1 MKFGKILLTALVC
14 GLFLLL
20 LSALVVT
27 PETETVLP
35 EPQPLTGLQMSA
47 RALPVC
53 GDGGETARWGLVLAA
68 LFFCAPLCLLPRLSL
83 SRTPTAGCCVGARY
97 LEEAYLLFRQD
108 VGLRLISSDFLS
120 ATAENKIIQN
130 KIRMKD
136 G

>member
-83 SRTPTAGCCVGARY
+83 SRDANGRVLRATRYENCVYQVFRAGVAG
-97 LEEAYLLFRQD
+97 
-108 VGLRLISSDFLS
+108 G
-120 ATAENKIIQN
+120 
-130 KIRMKD
+130 
-136 G
+136 

>member
-47 RALPVC
+47 CALPAAADAGALAARC
-53 GDGGETARWGLVLAA
+53 GLLLAA

-83 SRTPTAGCCVGARY
+83 SRDANGRVLRRSRY

-108 VGLRLISSDFLS
+108 VACG
-120 ATAENKIIQN
+120 
-130 KIRMKD
+130 
-136 G
+136 

>member
-47 RALPVC
+47 CALPAAADAGALAARC
-53 GDGGETARWGLVLAA
+53 GLRLAA
-68 LFFCAPLCLLPRLSL
+68 LRCCAPLGLLPPLSL
-83 SRTPTAGCCVGARY
+83 NRDANGCVLRRGRY
-97 LEEAYLLFRQD
+97 LDEAYLLFRQD
-108 VGLRLISSDFLS
+108 VACG
-120 ATAENKIIQN
+120 
-130 KIRMKD
+130 
-136 G
+136 

>member
-53 GDGGETARWGLVLAA
+53 GMGEKRPAGGWCWRRCSSARH
-68 LFFCAPLCLLPRLSL
+68 CACFP
-83 SRTPTAGCCVGARY
+83 A
-97 LEEAYLLFRQD
+97 
-108 VGLRLISSDFLS
+108 S
-120 ATAENKIIQN
+120 A
-130 KIRMKD
+130 
-136 G
+136 